1 MTQQQS
7 LHDSSLDLQ
16 YHQQY
21 QYNQMLKESG
31 LPFDEHFP
39 QTQLQ
44 KLELATTVSGKHP
57 FNDHQISYIIK

>member
-44 KLELATTVSGKHP
+44 KLELATTVSG
-57 FNDHQISYIIK
+57 NIRSMI